1 MDSKNDSP
9 NLPRLSFWRPLAFM
23 VIILATLVAGKVLM
37 GQLREAFKQEAQ
49 GNISAV
55 GELRADQIQ
64 DLLEDRASD
73 VRTLSDDSFF
83 SRAATLWMRG
93 GAHDDANRRLLV
105 EHLSAFLETHQFRA
119 IVLYDVAGRALL
131 NVGSRIPDARAIGV
145 EARGVAAS
153 RQPKFIDLHRHQDA
167 SLPVGMGY
175 LNPLQSGTDVDGV
188 VYLVEDPAQY
198 LFPLLHEW
206 PSDKETAETHL
217 VRAEGDQVRYLNRL
231 RHRSEQSLGFALPLS
246 TPKLTEAVALRG
258 KLGLLEDT
266 VDYRGKAVLSYAVP
280 IQGTP
285 WVLISTIDED
295 EVYRTAVQVQRAA
308 TMAALI
314 VFGAIAAWFWHW
326 QRRQRIAAE
335 TIIRNERGRVETLLQ
350 QGEKR
355 FRTVFEHT
363 ALPMV
368 RSSPEGEF
376 IEVNDAWCAM
386 FGYSREEVAS
396 QHLTWQKLTYAEDVE
411 PGTALARQVL
421 TGAIEDFK
429 TERRYISKAGKMLW
443 GSVQASL
450 VRDDKGEP
458 EYFICAIHD
467 ITERKQAEQQISFMA
482 YHDKL
487 TGLPN
492 RALLFDRL
500 AQAMSQAKRDEKSVA
515 LLFVDLDGFKSV
527 NDQYGHEAGDA
538 VLRMAAQRFLACVRA
553 VDTVSRFGGD
563 EFAIVLG
570 GLDGPQRARG
580 VAEKI
585 VHAFAQG
592 MTLSDGNEC
601 HVGASIGI
609 SIYPEH
615 GSAMDNLLT
624 AADHAMYESKHRGK
638 NTYTFFKE
646 EASSVQDS
654 AWVKLDGAHLLGV
667 QEFDEQ
673 HRNLAYLVNRLNE
686 ALKHDEPAESV
697 SLMFDELLAAT
708 VHHFDTESQY
718 MTNYHF
724 PEQDRHEAEHAQLV
738 NEAQHF
744 KAQFTE
750 GRELLALQS
759 IKDWLL
765 GHIAYSDKSL
775 ASYLKQHG
783 VK

>member
-1 MDSKNDSP
+1 MQMDSPNNSP
-9 NLPRLSFWRPLAFM
+9 NLPRLSLWLPLAYM
-23 VIILATLVAGKVLM
+23 VVVLAALVSGKVLLD
-37 GQLREAFKQEAQ
+37 QLREAFKQEAQ

-73 VRTLSDDSFF
+73 VRALSDDSFF
-83 SRAATLWMRG
+83 SREATRWMRS
-93 GAHDDANRRLLV
+93 GAHDDASRSLLV
-105 EHLSAFLETHQFRA
+105 ERLSAFLETHHFRA
-119 IVLYDVAGRALL
+119 IVLYDAAGRALL
-131 NVGSRIPDARAIGV
+131 NVGSRIPDAQAVGV

-153 RQPKFIDLHRHQDA
+153 RQFLFIDLHRHQDA

-175 LNPLQSGTDVDGV
+175 LSPLQGGADAGA
-188 VYLVEDPAQY
+188 VYLAEDPAQY

-206 PSDKETAETHL
+206 PNDKETAEIHL
-217 VRAEGDQVRYLNRL
+217 VRIEGDQVRYLNRL
-231 RHRSEQSLGFALPLS
+231 RHRPEPSLGFALPLS
-246 TPKLTEAVALRG
+246 TPQLTEATALRG
-258 KLGLLEDT
+258 KLGLLEHT

-285 WVLISTIDED
+285 WLLISNIDED
-295 EVYRTAVQVQRAA
+295 EVYRTVVQVQRAA
-308 TMAALI
+308 ALLAVI
-314 VFGAIAAWFWHW
+314 VFGAIGAWFWHW
-326 QRRQRIAAE
+326 QRRQRIGAE
-335 TIIRNERGRVETLLQ
+335 AIIRQERGRVEALLQ
-350 QGEKR
+350 AGEKR

-368 RSSPEGEF
+368 RSSLQGEF

-396 QHLTWQKLTYAEDVE
+396 QHLTWQTITHAEDVE
-411 PGTALARQVL
+411 PGRQAPA
-421 TGAIEDFK
+421 GAIEDFK
-429 TERRYISKAGKMLW
+429 IERRYLRKDCKVLW
-443 GSVQASL
+443 ASVQASL
-450 VRDDKGEP
+450 VRDEKGEP
-458 EYFICAIHD
+458 EYFICAVHD

-500 AQAMSQAKRDEKSVA
+500 SQSMSQAKRDAKSVA
-515 LLFVDLDGFKSV
+515 LLFVDLDGFKGV

-570 GLDGPQRARG
+570 GLDDPQQARA

-646 EASSVQDS
+646 EASSARDS
-654 AWVKLDGAHLLGV
+654 AWIKLDASHLLGV
-667 QEFDEQ
+667 QEIDEQ
-673 HRNLAYLVNRLNE
+673 HRDLAHLVNRLNE
-686 ALKHDEPAESV
+686 ALKHDEPEESV
-697 SLMFDELLAAT
+697 LHMFDELLAAT
-708 VHHFDTESQY
+708 THHFDTESQY
-718 MTNYHF
+718 MKDYHY
-724 PEQDRHEAEHAQLV
+724 PERDRHEAEHAQLV
-738 NEAQHF
+738 SEAQRF

-765 GHIAYSDKSL
+765 GHIAYSDRSL

-783 VK
+783 MK